1 MAGGV
6 LKLSW
11 TDFERN
17 CPSTFQQLWNNNEF
31 TDVTLA
37 TEDNGQIQ
45 AHKVILSSSSPFFR
59 KLLCRNPHQ
68 NLLIYLKGVQL
79 RDLESVLQYIYKGSC
94 EVLNENIEDFI
105 RTGRDLHVEGLV
117 EKGGEVEEQA
127 LDEGSV
133 NENSEFHEPVIK
145 DEIVS
150 EVFEDLNNDSEENDL
165 DTKNLPKHSTLKLNV
180 LGTKL
185 IEYEQSDGVN
195 AILHTEEEQIVDRQW
210 DSQEQEG
217 ILIKCDQCEY
227 IPKGNVSVRR
237 INLKQHKEAIHQGT
251 KYDCNHC
258 EYKAGY
264 KTNLREHMLR
274 MHETRKFKCDQCD
287 YKASLYYRLKQHIES
302 QHAGLRYKCE
312 ECDYKVG
319 RKDTLAKHFNKN
331 HVKVFCDMCDVKP
344 CSKIEMKQHKDSE
357 HTGLAE
363 KIVQFFNN

>member
-1 MAGGV
+1 MTCGV
-6 LKLSW
+6 VKLSW
-11 TDFERN
+11 TEFERH
-17 CPSTFQQLWNNNEF
+17 CPSTFQQLWKNTEF

-59 KLLCRNPHQ
+59 NLFSRNPHQ

-79 RDLESVLQYIYKGSC
+79 RDLESVLQYIYNGSC

-117 EKGGEVEEQA
+117 EKIVEVEDQA
-127 LDEGSV
+127 FDDE
-133 NENSEFHEPVIK
+133 NAIENNEFHGPLIK
-145 DEIVS
+145 DEIVT
-150 EVFEDLNNDSEENDL
+150 EVFEDLNNESEEKDL
-165 DTKNLPKHSTLKLNV
+165 HSKNVPDHSTPQSNKLDIK
-180 LGTKL
+180 T
-185 IEYEQSDGVN
+185 IEDQNDGVDG
-195 AILHTEEEQIVDRQW
+195 ILHTDEEQVLDRKLVA
-210 DSQEQEG
+210 QEREG
-217 ILIKCDQCEY
+217 ILIECDQCEY
-227 IPKGNVSVRR
+227 TPKGNISVKR
-237 INLKQHKEAIHQGT
+237 INLKQHKEAMHQGT
-251 KYDCNHC
+251 KYDCDHC

-264 KTNLREHMLR
+264 KTNLREHMQR
-274 MHETRKFKCDQCD
+274 MHEAKKFKCDQCD

-331 HVKVFCDMCDVKP
+331 HVKVFCDMCDVKS

-357 HTGLAE
+357 HKGLAE
-363 KIVQFFNN
+363 KIVQFFNK